1 MGITKEKINEL
12 LNKYHLRAC
21 ARYSEN
27 RVIATYFN
35 KELKQIVNIVVPTEE
50 MLCLFS
56 KRILH
61 GDVSQDKT
69 ITVKDT
75 DSRYFTQKELL
86 YIRDNEYCI
95 FNEDYTKAMKLMTF
109 PNIIL
114 RAAAGKPVYDK
125 EIEDMVQA
133 FIRAVAKKEL
143 IVLKYII
150 DKIGSEGTML
160 MTETLKELGI
170 SRPVIT
176 SLLSKLKEY
185 HIAEIKNQGVKG
197 TYIKFI
203 NQGILNE
210 I

>member
-1 MGITKEKINEL
+1 MTITKEKINEL
-12 LNKYHLRAC
+12 LKKYHLRAC

-35 KELKQIVNIVVPTEE
+35 KELQQVVNIVVPTEE

-56 KRILH
+56 KRILN
-61 GDVSQDKT
+61 GDVSKDKT

-75 DSRYFTQKELL
+75 DSRYFTQKELI
-86 YIRDNEYCI
+86 YIRDNEQCI
-95 FNEDYTKAMKLMTF
+95 FNEDYTKAMELMTF
-109 PNIIL
+109 PTIIL

-125 EIEDMVQA
+125 DIENMAQA
-133 FIRAVAKKEL
+133 FMHSVAKKEL

-150 DKIGSEGTML
+150 NKIGTEGTLL

-170 SRPVIT
+170 SRPVVT

-185 HIAEIKNQGVKG
+185 NIAEIKIQGVKG
-197 TYIKFI
+197 THIKFT
-203 NQGILNE
+203 NQRIFNE